1 MCGIVGYVGKKQA
14 VPILM
19 DGLSKLEYR
28 GYDSAGVAVMQDGE
42 IKIKK
47 SKGRLAVLQEKLD
60 SGEPLSG
67 VMGIGHT
74 RWATH
79 GEPSDTNSHPHLS
92 RSGRFAVVHNGIIE
106 NYMKLRQML
115 INKGFE
121 FISETDTEVIAQL
134 VEYYYNGDIVET
146 LTKVVERVEG
156 SYALGILCADNP
168 DSFVAVRKESPL
180 IVGLGE
186 GENFIASDVPA
197 ILAHT
202 RDVYFLE
209 NDEIVLLDAENVKVY
224 NLDGE
229 EIKKEP
235 YHVE

>member
-1 MCGIVGYVGKKQA
+1 
-14 VPILM
+14 
-19 DGLSKLEYR
+19 
-28 GYDSAGVAVMQDGE
+28 
-42 IKIKK
+42 
-47 SKGRLAVLQEKLD
+47 
-60 SGEPLSG
+60 
-67 VMGIGHT
+67 
-74 RWATH
+74 
-79 GEPSDTNSHPHLS
+79 
-92 RSGRFAVVHNGIIE
+92 
-106 NYMKLRQML
+106 ML

-156 SYALGILCADNP
+156 SYALGILCADKTR
-168 DSFVAVRKESPL
+168 FIRCRAQRKSAYCRSGRKL
-180 IVGLGE
+180 
-186 GENFIASDVPA
+186 IASDVPA

-229 EIKKEP
+229 EIKKRTLSR
-235 YHVE
+235 